1 MGGSEAGK
9 LRMGMEMETLK
20 LVNNLYSVLHTYT
33 SRINESDIADT
44 GASGHYMK
52 SDATHELAIRPVA
65 PIQVNQRS
73 GQILQYTKGCRLVLK
88 TLPEGAREA
97 QILQRLAHS
106 YLSSIGDFFD
116 SGCAASVNQHTMAVT
131 KDKQVVLQGTRGIMK
146 SLWRVPLQIFYI
158 STQQSNNIYQINDKE
173 MPSSIYMRRILSRY
187 KTHWKDPL
195 IGASSIHGMD
205 SRKRHQ
211 KDS

>member
-1 MGGSEAGK
+1 
-9 LRMGMEMETLK
+9 
-20 LVNNLYSVLHTYT
+20 
-33 SRINESDIADT
+33 
-44 GASGHYMK
+44 MK
-52 SDATHELAIRPVA
+52 
-65 PIQVNQRS
+65 QQN
-73 GQILQYTKGCRLVLK
+73 GQILQSTKGYILALT
-88 TLPEGAREA
+88 TLPGEAREFH
-97 QILQRLAHS
+97 ILPGLVHS
-106 YLSSIGDFFD
+106 SFISIGKLCYAGFESSF
-116 SGCAASVNQHTMAVT
+116 NHHTMAVI

-195 IGASSIHGMD
+195 IGYSSIHGMD